1 MLCPKCK
8 VDSGSRSRRTGLP
21 ERLLGI
27 VGYYPYRCQSC
38 SHRFRSFGYSPP
50 VRSKPSTAAERDIA
64 SCQGASR
71 GKQIRREVWLYT
83 SAFTLF
89 VILLYYLTRAPAV
102 GD

>member
-1 MLCPKCK
+1 MRCPKCK
-8 VDSGSRSRRTGLP
+8 IDSGSRSRRAGPL

-27 VGYYPYRCQSC
+27 VGYYPYRCQGC
-38 SHRFRSFGYSPP
+38 SHRFRSFGYSP
-50 VRSKPSTAAERDIA
+50 RLRAAPSTAAERDIA

-89 VILLYYLTRAPAV
+89 VLLLYYLTRAPSM
-102 GD
+102 GE